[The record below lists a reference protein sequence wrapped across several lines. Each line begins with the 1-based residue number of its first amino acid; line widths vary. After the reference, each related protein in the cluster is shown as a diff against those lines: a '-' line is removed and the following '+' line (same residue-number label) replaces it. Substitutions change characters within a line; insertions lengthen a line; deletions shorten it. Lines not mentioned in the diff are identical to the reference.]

1 MTETTTVEK
10 QKQCWIDGSDCYVG
24 ESPNLTLEHCKLC
37 QKSRNEKYK
46 SYALGQAIIEAL
58 KHIFPS
64 AFKKRQGD
72 EQ

>member
-1 MTETTTVEK
+1 MTETTET
-10 QKQCWIDGSDCYVG
+10 QKQCWIDGSDCYAG
-24 ESPNLTLEHCKLC
+24 KSSNFTLEHCKLC

-46 SYALGQAIIEAL
+46 SYALGQAIIEGL
-58 KHIFPS
+58 KLIFPM